1 MYERRIWI
9 AVGALIAAS
18 GVAAAAAPAFAGST
32 VAPSSGQLVIRHQMR
47 GCHAGPSTTAR
58 SRPLSGSRKLA
69 RGGTLTITDTDVMSH
84 TLVEM
89 SGPAARMSRGAN
101 GHMGMMGLKGA
112 IMKVSFPKA
121 GTYHFRT
128 HAGEDYMSG
137 VKTTGPDN
145 ILRLTVV
152 VR

>member
-1 MYERRIWI
+1 MHERRIWI

-18 GVAAAAAPAFAGST
+18 GIAAPASPALAGSN
-32 VAPSSGQLVIRHQMR
+32 VAPSSGQLVIHHQVR
-47 GCHAGPSTTAR
+47 GCHAWAYDNGPFQATQSIR
-58 SRPLSGSRKLA
+58 LA
-69 RGGTLTITDTDVMSH
+69 RAGTLTITDTDVMSH
-84 TLVEM
+84 TLVET
-89 SGPAARMSRGAN
+89 SGPAARMSGGAK
-101 GHMGMMGLKGA
+101 GHMGMMGLKGP